1 MRDSDGVFTRFH
13 EALRLPDHFG
23 WNWNAMRDC
32 LSDLH
37 WINAKHFLLT
47 VDDADVVLSESP
59 EERKIFL
66 RSLNY
71 AATFWA
77 GKPDLSGQE
86 RPPFGSCCCALPKLS
101 RKCPASSETIDQK
114 PC

>member
-66 RSLNY
+66 RALNY

-86 RPPFGSCCCALPKLS
+86 RTTFRVMLLCPPEAQ
-101 RKCPASSETIDQK
+101 QK
-114 PC
+114 VPREL